1 MWKCRYGIL
10 WMWGVDREG
19 WIRDCRYGGWIWLGG
34 YERVDKELW
43 IGTSGYGNLF
53 GISILD

>member
-1 MWKCRYGIL
+1 
-10 WMWGVDREG
+10 MWGVDREG